1 MSGRSGSMNRFVQEH
16 WPVWEAT
23 QAMRGQLMNILDNG
37 DLAYSPGGDN
47 LSLGA
52 LCVEMGEVEHIYIQ
66 SFKTHKVDWSYKQGE
81 PGMAGSVE
89 KLTAWFEGL
98 DEELNGLIQGMS
110 DEGIMQ
116 IVDRGGGF
124 QIPVGTQAHI
134 YREGLLIFYGKVSVY
149 LRGLGKTFPE
159 QWKDWIG

>member
-1 MSGRSGSMNRFVQEH
+1 
-16 WPVWEAT
+16 
-23 QAMRGQLMNILDNG
+23 
-37 DLAYSPGGDN
+37 
-47 LSLGA
+47 
-52 LCVEMGEVEHIYIQ
+52 
-66 SFKTHKVDWSYKQGE
+66 
-81 PGMAGSVE
+81 MAGSVG
-89 KLTAWFEGL
+89 KLTAWFEAL

-124 QIPVGTQAHI
+124 QIPAGTQAHI